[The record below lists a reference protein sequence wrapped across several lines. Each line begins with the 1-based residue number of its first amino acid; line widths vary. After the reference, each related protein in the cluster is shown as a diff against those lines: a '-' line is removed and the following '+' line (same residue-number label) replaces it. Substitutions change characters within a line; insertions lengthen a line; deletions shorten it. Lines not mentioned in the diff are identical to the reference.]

1 MGAVRERSLRE
12 DIADVVRVI
21 AFPVRTFRGRRDR
34 PALLGPWITLSVA
47 MVILTV
53 LTLSVTQRAA
63 VHLLTGI
70 EDTELAAHVAQQLRV
85 MKVVAVVL
93 APVQLLLN
101 WGVAAALFRALGT
114 FLVPGLGFR
123 MALTVAAFAGVSTVM
138 GRGLDLAVTWWEGP
152 QFGPDLSPLMESAS
166 SLAALLPAA
175 SNPGASNPGMGTGW
189 EVSLM
194 RQITA
199 FSVWGGALWIVG
211 LREAAGT
218 SWTRA
223 TLVGASVWV
232 AFTAVHTTADA
243 LQASLLEIAK
253 QTGGGR

>member
-1 MGAVRERSLRE
+1 MGAVKERSLRE

-63 VHLLTGI
+63 VHLMTGI
-70 EDTELAAHVAQQLRV
+70 EDTELAAHVSEQLRV

-114 FLVPGLGFR
+114 FLVPGLGYR
-123 MALTVAAFAGVSTVM
+123 MALTVAAFAGVSAVM

-152 QFGPDLSPLMESAS
+152 QFGPDFSPLMESAS

-175 SNPGASNPGMGTGW
+175 SRPGADAGW

-218 SWTRA
+218 SWARA
-223 TLVGASVWV
+223 TVVGTSVWV
-232 AFTAVHTTADA
+232 AFTAVHTAADA

-253 QTGGGR
+253 QTGAS